1 MNFRK
6 RAREASEV
14 ETGALADILFFLLM
28 FFLMIST
35 LASPDAIKLLLPE
48 TAKPMP
54 TPANEV
60 IRLTVDDKLNYYIDD
75 RLVDVANLETE
86 LTNEVTTK
94 KAVTLVVRMDR
105 NQTVQEL
112 TNIYDLA
119 AKLKL
124 SMVMAAEK
132 KNRMMEGYVIIALK
146 SIAVYV
152 FIVAAIRVFGKKEF
166 AQLSV
171 VDVVFILLISNS
183 VQTAMV
189 GNDTSLSG
197 GLVAALALFAMNY
210 VFKWVT
216 NNSKNISKAIDG
228 EPILLIYDGLVKEN
242 GLKEASI
249 TIEQLKAVVR
259 EHGVEEIEEV
269 NLAIF
274 EVDGNI
280 SVLSDNYRNLTKRKR
295 KGHRILGQNTA

>member
-1 MNFRK
+1 
-6 RAREASEV
+6 
-14 ETGALADILFFLLM
+14 
-28 FFLMIST
+28 
-35 LASPDAIKLLLPE
+35 
-48 TAKPMP
+48 
-54 TPANEV
+54 
-60 IRLTVDDKLNYYIDD
+60 
-75 RLVDVANLETE
+75 
-86 LTNEVTTK
+86 
-94 KAVTLVVRMDR
+94 
-105 NQTVQEL
+105 
-112 TNIYDLA
+112 
-119 AKLKL
+119 
-124 SMVMAAEK
+124 
-132 KNRMMEGYVIIALK
+132 MEGYVIIALK

-189 GNDTSLSG
+189 GDDTSLSG

-210 VFKWVT
+210 IFKRL
-216 NNSKNISKAIDG
+216 SLGSQSISKVIDG
-228 EPILLIYDGLVKEN
+228 DPVLLIYN
-242 GLKEASI
+242 GEVRPNSLKEASI
-249 TIEQLKAVVR
+249 SLEQLKAVVR
-259 EHGVEEIEEV
+259 EHGVEEISDV

>member
-1 MNFRK
+1 
-6 RAREASEV
+6 
-14 ETGALADILFFLLM
+14 
-28 FFLMIST
+28 
-35 LASPDAIKLLLPE
+35 
-48 TAKPMP
+48 
-54 TPANEV
+54 
-60 IRLTVDDKLNYYIDD
+60 
-75 RLVDVANLETE
+75 
-86 LTNEVTTK
+86 
-94 KAVTLVVRMDR
+94 
-105 NQTVQEL
+105 
-112 TNIYDLA
+112 
-119 AKLKL
+119 
-124 SMVMAAEK
+124 
-132 KNRMMEGYVIIALK
+132 MEGYVIIALK

-210 VFKWVT
+210 LFKRI
-216 NNSKNISKAIDG
+216 SLGSESISKVIEG
-228 EPILLIYDGLVKEN
+228 EPVLLIYN
-242 GLKEASI
+242 GEIRPNALKEASI
-249 TIEQLKAVVR
+249 SLEQLKAVVR
-259 EHGVEEIEEV
+259 EHGVEEISDV

-280 SVLSDNYRNLTKRKR
+280 SVLSDNYQNLTKRKR

>member
-1 MNFRK
+1 
-6 RAREASEV
+6 
-14 ETGALADILFFLLM
+14 
-28 FFLMIST
+28 
-35 LASPDAIKLLLPE
+35 
-48 TAKPMP
+48 
-54 TPANEV
+54 
-60 IRLTVDDKLNYYIDD
+60 
-75 RLVDVANLETE
+75 
-86 LTNEVTTK
+86 
-94 KAVTLVVRMDR
+94 
-105 NQTVQEL
+105 
-112 TNIYDLA
+112 
-119 AKLKL
+119 
-124 SMVMAAEK
+124 
-132 KNRMMEGYVIIALK
+132 MEGYVIIALK

-189 GNDTSLSG
+189 GDDTSLSG

-210 VFKWVT
+210 VFKRL
-216 NNSKNISKAIDG
+216 SLGSESISKVIDG
-228 EPILLIYDGLVKEN
+228 EPILLIYN
-242 GLKEASI
+242 GQVRPNALKEASI
-249 TIEQLKAVVR
+249 SLEQLKAVVR
-259 EHGVEEIEEV
+259 EHGVEEISDV